1 MRCAKV
7 GSRMLCAFCQFGS
20 CVSAVNSASPPS
32 MRTRRSEPRTALSKR
47 FSSHSSATRSA
58 PETTT
63 SGVPIMSSQKIGP
76 CSRVMRIRSWIGA
89 PPSTVSMLPSTG
101 VRGGCGIGCSLLRA
115 MGLGGPP
122 CLAPILPRRAATRKL
137 PAERHWARPIL
148 SYSRPTHSPREET
161 VKVGFIGVGNM
172 GGPMCRNIVKRSNHQ
187 VTVFDLNAAA
197 LKTCTDLGA
206 TAAKSVADVTKGAD
220 VVMTSL
226 PMPRDVEAVT
236 LGDNG
241 ILANIGKGQ
250 TYIDLSTNAPSMVKK
265 IGAAMAAKG
274 IAMLDAPVSGGTT
287 GAEAATIAIM
297 VGGDKKVF
305 DDALPVLQS
314 FSANVIHM
322 GALGSGT
329 VAKLVN
335 NMLSFCNMAA
345 LVEGM
350 MLGTSAGLDPDKL
363 LHVIANASG
372 NSNAIKNFTLRALPG
387 KYSPP
392 SFALDLAYKDLHLAL
407 ELGDEL
413 GVPLQQGASTHNLQR
428 LAKGMG
434 FGPDDSCS
442 VLRVYET
449 MLGRKVK
456 P

>member
-1 MRCAKV
+1 M
-7 GSRMLCAFCQFGS
+7 
-20 CVSAVNSASPPS
+20 
-32 MRTRRSEPRTALSKR
+32 
-47 FSSHSSATRSA
+47 
-58 PETTT
+58 
-63 SGVPIMSSQKIGP
+63 
-76 CSRVMRIRSWIGA
+76 
-89 PPSTVSMLPSTG
+89 
-101 VRGGCGIGCSLLRA
+101 
-115 MGLGGPP
+115 
-122 CLAPILPRRAATRKL
+122 
-137 PAERHWARPIL
+137 
-148 SYSRPTHSPREET
+148 
-161 VKVGFIGVGNM
+161 KVGFIGVGNM

-197 LKTCTDLGA
+197 VKACTDLGA
-206 TAAKSVADVTKGAD
+206 TAAKSIGEATKGAD

-226 PMPRDVEAVT
+226 PMPKDVEAVT
-236 LGDNG
+236 LGDGG
-241 ILANIGKGQ
+241 ILASIAKGQ
-250 TYIDLSTNAPSMVKK
+250 TYIDLSTNAPSMVKR

-297 VGGDKKVF
+297 VGGDRQVF

-322 GALGSGT
+322 GGLGSGT

-345 LVEGM
+345 LSEGM
-350 MLGTSAGLDPDKL
+350 MLGTGYGLDPEKL
-363 LHVIANASG
+363 LHVISTSSG

-387 KYSPP
+387 KYAPP

-413 GVPLQQGASTHNLQR
+413 GVPLNQGASTHNLQR

-434 FGPDDSCS
+434 FGPDDSTS
-442 VLRVYET
+442 VLRVYES

>member
-63 SGVPIMSSQKIGP
+63 RGVPIMSSQKIGP
-76 CSRVMRIRSWIGA
+76 CSRAMRIRSWIGA

-101 VRGGCGIGCSLLRA
+101 VRGRGRVGSSLWSAL
-115 MGLGGPP
+115 
-122 CLAPILPRRAATRKL
+122 
-137 PAERHWARPIL
+137 
-148 SYSRPTHSPREET
+148 
-161 VKVGFIGVGNM
+161 GVG
-172 GGPMCRNIVKRSNHQ
+172 G
-187 VTVFDLNAAA
+187 
-197 LKTCTDLGA
+197 
-206 TAAKSVADVTKGAD
+206 KSVGEVSKGED

-226 PMPRDVEAVT
+226 PMPKDVEAVT

-274 IAMLDAPVSGGTT
+274 IAILDAPVSGGTT

-314 FSANVIHM
+314 FSANGIHM
-322 GALGSGT
+322 GRLATGT

-335 NMLSFCNMAA
+335 N
-345 LVEGM
+345 
-350 MLGTSAGLDPDKL
+350 
-363 LHVIANASG
+363 
-372 NSNAIKNFTLRALPG
+372 
-387 KYSPP
+387 
-392 SFALDLAYKDLHLAL
+392 
-407 ELGDEL
+407 
-413 GVPLQQGASTHNLQR
+413 R
-428 LAKGMG
+428 LA
-434 FGPDDSCS
+434 FCS
-442 VLRVYET
+442 AAAAAEGL
-449 MLGRKVK
+449 
-456 P
+456 

>member
-1 MRCAKV
+1 M
-7 GSRMLCAFCQFGS
+7 
-20 CVSAVNSASPPS
+20 
-32 MRTRRSEPRTALSKR
+32 
-47 FSSHSSATRSA
+47 
-58 PETTT
+58 
-63 SGVPIMSSQKIGP
+63 
-76 CSRVMRIRSWIGA
+76 
-89 PPSTVSMLPSTG
+89 
-101 VRGGCGIGCSLLRA
+101 
-115 MGLGGPP
+115 
-122 CLAPILPRRAATRKL
+122 
-137 PAERHWARPIL
+137 
-148 SYSRPTHSPREET
+148 
-161 VKVGFIGVGNM
+161 KVGFIGVGNM

-187 VTVFDLNAAA
+187 VTVFDLNASAVKA
-197 LKTCTDLGA
+197 CTDLGA
-206 TAAKSVADVTKGAD
+206 TAGTSIADATRGAD
-220 VVMTSL
+220 LVMTSL
-226 PMPRDVEAVT
+226 PMPKDVEAVA
-236 LGDNG
+236 LGDGG
-241 ILANIGKGQ
+241 ILANIKAGQ

-265 IGAAMAAKG
+265 IGDAMAAKG

-297 VGGDKKVF
+297 VGGDRQVF

-322 GALGSGT
+322 GGLGSGT

-345 LVEGM
+345 LSEGM

-372 NSNAIKNFTLRALPG
+372 NSNAVKNFSLRALPG

-392 SFALDLAYKDLHLAL
+392 SFALNLAYKDLHLAL

-413 GVPLQQGASTHNLQR
+413 GVPLPQGSSTHNLQR
-428 LAKGMG
+428 MARGMG
-434 FGPDDSCS
+434 FGPDDSSS

-449 MLGRKVK
+449 VLGRKVK

>member
-1 MRCAKV
+1 M
-7 GSRMLCAFCQFGS
+7 
-20 CVSAVNSASPPS
+20 
-32 MRTRRSEPRTALSKR
+32 
-47 FSSHSSATRSA
+47 
-58 PETTT
+58 
-63 SGVPIMSSQKIGP
+63 
-76 CSRVMRIRSWIGA
+76 
-89 PPSTVSMLPSTG
+89 
-101 VRGGCGIGCSLLRA
+101 
-115 MGLGGPP
+115 
-122 CLAPILPRRAATRKL
+122 
-137 PAERHWARPIL
+137 
-148 SYSRPTHSPREET
+148 
-161 VKVGFIGVGNM
+161 KVGFIGVGNM
-172 GGPMCRNIVKRSNHQ
+172 GGPMCRNIIKRSNHQ

-197 LKTCTDLGA
+197 LKACTDLGSS
-206 TAAKSVADVTKGAD
+206 AAKSVAEATKGAD
-220 VVMTSL
+220 IVLTSL
-226 PMPRDVEAVT
+226 PMPKDVEAVA

-241 ILANIGKGQ
+241 VLANIGRGQ

-265 IGAAMAAKG
+265 IGDAFAAKG
-274 IAMLDAPVSGGTT
+274 IPMLDAPVSGGTT

-322 GALGSGT
+322 GALGNGT

-345 LVEGM
+345 LCEGM
-350 MLGTSAGLDPDKL
+350 MLGTKYGLDPEKL
-363 LHVIANASG
+363 LHVISTSSG
-372 NSNAIKNFTLRALPG
+372 NSNAIRNFTLRAM
-387 KYSPP
+387 KNFYNPP

-434 FGPDDSCS
+434 WGPEDSTS

-449 MLGRKVK
+449 MLKHRVN

>member
-1 MRCAKV
+1 M
-7 GSRMLCAFCQFGS
+7 
-20 CVSAVNSASPPS
+20 
-32 MRTRRSEPRTALSKR
+32 
-47 FSSHSSATRSA
+47 
-58 PETTT
+58 
-63 SGVPIMSSQKIGP
+63 
-76 CSRVMRIRSWIGA
+76 
-89 PPSTVSMLPSTG
+89 
-101 VRGGCGIGCSLLRA
+101 
-115 MGLGGPP
+115 
-122 CLAPILPRRAATRKL
+122 
-137 PAERHWARPIL
+137 
-148 SYSRPTHSPREET
+148 
-161 VKVGFIGVGNM
+161 KVGFIGVGNM
-172 GGPMCRNIVKRSNHQ
+172 GGPMCRNIAKRSNHQ
-187 VTVFDLNAAA
+187 VAVFDLNAAA
-197 LKTCTDLGA
+197 VKACVDVGA
-206 TAAKSVADVTKGAD
+206 TAATSIADVAKGAA

-226 PMPRDVEAVT
+226 PMPRDVEKVA
-236 LGDNG
+236 LGDG
-241 ILANIGKGQ
+241 GVLASLSKGQ

-265 IGAAMAAKG
+265 IGEAMAAKG

-297 VGGDKKVF
+297 VGGEKKVF

-322 GALGSGT
+322 GGLGSGT

-335 NMLSFCNMAA
+335 NMLSFCNMSA

-363 LHVIANASG
+363 LHVISTSSG

-413 GVPLQQGASTHNLQR
+413 GVPLQQVAATHNLQR
-428 LAKGMG
+428 MAKGMG
-434 FGPDDSCS
+434 FGGDDSTS

-449 MLGRKVK
+449 MLKRKVK